1 MKRTSFAVIL
11 CAVLMVL
18 SIPALAKGTVLKA
31 STVPDHI
38 TLTWASD
45 PETTQTV
52 TWRTD
57 STVKTGYVQY
67 AKASVTNFPTG
78 AAQLTG
84 TVSVCATDIGNENL
98 FTATINGLTAG
109 TKYTYR
115 VGDGTNWSASHT
127 FTTETANTT
136 SFKFLIF
143 GDSQSGD
150 AGNPEYGPWKT
161 TVQNAYSANP
171 DAKFFV
177 NVGDLVES
185 GYSGAHWDNWFDA
198 ASGVIDSI
206 SFMPVQG
213 NHETYTDASENTS
226 AKPVLFTDQ
235 FNLPQNGPDGLAG
248 QTYSY
253 NYGNVH
259 FVVLDSQEAEE
270 ASINGSILAEQEAW
284 LTKDLSANT
293 QKWTIVLFHKTMYY
307 NKATRTNE
315 DIKAAFQP
323 ILDKYHVDVVLN
335 GHDHGYSRTYPIYND
350 TIVSSPADGT
360 VFIVTGRSGNKYY
373 KDLSSKVWDAF
384 FYDPQDE
391 PNYLT
396 AEVDGS
402 KLTIK
407 SVKQDGT
414 LIDSYTI
421 DKSTGTD
428 TPKRIVPAKSTYT
441 RLAIY
446 GDLLQTP
453 LLTSAPT
460 QVNGKW
466 YLPAR
471 SFVAFLGGTVTWS
484 SNDGSV
490 SLTIGDT
497 TAGIYQNTTA
507 ATLKNTTVTLADA
520 ITKDSSGTTLIS
532 ADDLKQLFGFS
543 YKYDA
548 TTNMLL
554 FTK

>member
-1 MKRTSFAVIL
+1 MKRTSFVVLL
-11 CAVLMVL
+11 CAALMIL
-18 SIPALAKGTVLKA
+18 SIPAMAATALKA
-31 STVPDHI
+31 SDAPDHI
-38 TLTWASD
+38 TLTWAGD
-45 PETTQTV
+45 PTTTQTV

-67 AKASVTNFPTG
+67 AKASTGNFPTG
-78 AAQLTG
+78 ATQVTATA
-84 TVSVCATDIGNENL
+84 SVCSTDIGNENL
-98 FTATINGLTAG
+98 HSVTLTGLTAG
-109 TKYTYR
+109 EKYTYR
-115 VGDGTNWSASHT
+115 VGDGTKWSASHS
-127 FTTETANTT
+127 FTTEAANTT

-143 GDSQSGD
+143 GDSQSGE
-150 AGNPEYGPWKT
+150 ASNPEYGPWKT

-198 ASGVIDSI
+198 ASGVIDTI

-213 NHETYTDASENTS
+213 NHETYTDASENTT

-235 FNLPQNGPDGLAG
+235 FNLPQNGPTGLTG

-270 ASINGSILAEQEAW
+270 ASINGSILAEQSAW
-284 LTKDLSANT
+284 LAKDLSANT

-323 ILDKYHVDVVLN
+323 VLDKYHVDVVLN
-335 GHDHGYSRTYPIYND
+335 GHDHGYSRTYPIYGD
-350 TIVSSPADGT
+350 SIVSSPAKGT
-360 VFIVTGRSGNKYY
+360 VYIVTGRSGNKYY

-414 LIDSYTI
+414 IIDSYAI

-428 TPKRIVPAKSTYT
+428 NPQTIVPAKSTYT

-453 LLTSAPT
+453 LLTSAPS
-460 QVNGKW
+460 QINGKW

-471 SFVAFLGGTVTWS
+471 SFAAFLGGTIGWN
-484 SNDGSV
+484 SNDASV
-490 SLTIGDT
+490 SLTISGT
-497 TAGIYQNTTA
+497 TATVKQNSTL
-507 ATLKNTTVTLADA
+507 ATLSGAAVTLSDT

-543 YKYDA
+543 YKYDT